1 MIRTNT
7 AADKEKDVVR
17 YKTETAV
24 IGPNIAYEEVT
35 YSQEDIYENP
45 M

>member
-17 YKTETAV
+17 YTTETAE
-24 IGPNIAYEEVT
+24 IGPNVAYEEVT

-45 M
+45 K